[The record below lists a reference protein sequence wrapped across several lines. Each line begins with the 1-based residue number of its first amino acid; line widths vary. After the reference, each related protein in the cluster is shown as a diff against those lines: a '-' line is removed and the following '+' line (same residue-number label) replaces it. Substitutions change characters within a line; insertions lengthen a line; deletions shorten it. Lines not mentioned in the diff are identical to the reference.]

1 MKLSYM
7 GKLMLITLSL
17 FSYRQ
22 ANAITVYNSSP
33 VARIETRKLI
43 ILPENSVILDGS
55 SSTDSDGT
63 IEGYE
68 WTKMSGPTQGTI
80 SNATSVIATAS
91 SLVAGTYVF
100 HLIVT
105 DNVGSHGT
113 KDVTVVVKPTSSMM
127 LVEWKNVTIPV
138 DGLPDGTQ
146 WATGRLRSSIAYNP
160 LGLTR
165 SSDKLKIV
173 VDSKVPVNPAVSSA
187 KYHYRSEFTDFPW
200 EIQLPESTEQWFG
213 WSYFFTT
220 DYVWAVSPISI
231 FQNHAA
237 GTSGTPTFQLELTK
251 PGQFASALGGE
262 LQVIN
267 NVASPAVRKL
277 TTIRPSPGER
287 MDVICHVVYARD
299 AKGLLEF
306 WINGTKIYGQSGSTI
321 YPSPEN
327 WGGNNKW
334 GIYHHTWTD
343 PAKVEL
349 NVAAGH
355 TKFELLMGNLR
366 QITRS
371 SIDPKYLSDS
381 KAQVDPAQDYLVTAI
396 EPVEPNGLS
405 VYPLPVKRGEPLT
418 IKDSEALNFE
428 VVLINCTGHQIKK
441 ITVNES
447 AILATDDMPVG
458 LYILRKQSNNRHD
471 VAKIMVVE

>member
-1 MKLSYM
+1 MKLSSL
-7 GKLMLITLSL
+7 GLFILFTLLIYSHV
-17 FSYRQ
+17 Q
-22 ANAITVYNSSP
+22 ATGAFNSSP

-43 ILPENSVILDGS
+43 ILPENSVSLDGS

-63 IEGYE
+63 IVGYE
-68 WTKMSGPTQGTI
+68 WTKLSGPTQGTI
-80 SNATSVIATAS
+80 SNATSVIAKALA
-91 SLVAGTYVF
+91 LVAGTYVF

-105 DNVGSHGT
+105 DDGGAHGT
-113 KDVTVVVKPTSSMM
+113 KDVTIVVKPTSSKM

-146 WATGRLRSSIAYNP
+146 WATDRLRSSIAYNP

-165 SSDKLKIV
+165 SADKLKIV

-213 WSYFFTT
+213 WSYFFTA

-237 GTSGTPTFQLELTK
+237 GSSGTPTFQLELTK
-251 PGQFASALGGE
+251 PGQFSSALGGE

-267 NVASPAVRKL
+267 NVATPAVRKL
-277 TTIRPSPGER
+277 TTIRPKPGER

-299 AKGLLEF
+299 PKGLLEF
-306 WINGTKIYGQSGSTI
+306 WINGNKIYSQSGNTI

-349 NVAAGH
+349 NIAAGH

-381 KAQVDPAQDYLVTAI
+381 KAEVDPAQDYLITAI
-396 EPVEPNGLS
+396 EPVEPNGLT
-405 VYPLPVKRGEPLT
+405 VYPSPVKRGEHLT
-418 IKDSEALNFE
+418 IKDSDAQNFE
-428 VVLINCTGHQIKK
+428 VVLIDCTGHQIKK
-441 ITVNES
+441 ITVTES
-447 AILATDDMPVG
+447 AIIATDDMPVG
-458 LYILRKQSNNRHD
+458 LYILLKQNNNRNE
-471 VAKIMVVE
+471 VVKIMVVD